1 MGQVGE
7 VLHGRVLVV
16 RMAGSGA
23 NAFTREMA
31 LSLEQIA
38 VEAASRPDV
47 GAMLLTGG
55 YGGAFCAGSNVKEL
69 VELREA
75 GEGPGP
81 LLEAEMRA
89 FDAVAALKKPTVA
102 AIEGPAVG
110 GGLELALCCDLIV
123 AATDARIALPEVHIG
138 VFPALGGTVR
148 LQRRI
153 GEGRARALL
162 LTGDEIDGETAFAW
176 GLVNRTVPGSRVYRE
191 ARVLAER
198 LAAGPMAAMAGIKTS
213 LDSAAEM
220 SERDALSAALQAA
233 IKHSDSPEVE
243 EGFRA
248 FEAGETPD
256 FAGLADKIAEPQAS
270 LHAFPSQKARQRR

>member
-1 MGQVGE
+1 MGQVDE

-16 RMAGSGA
+16 RIAGSGA

-38 VEAASRPDV
+38 VAAASRPEV
-47 GAMLLTGG
+47 GAVLLTGG

-69 VELREA
+69 VELRNA

-81 LLEAEMRA
+81 LLEAEMKA

-162 LTGDEIDGETAFAW
+162 LTGDEIDGETACVW
-176 GLVNRTVPGSRVYRE
+176 GLVNRTVPGARVYRE
-191 ARVLAER
+191 ARDLADR
-198 LAAGPMAAMAGIKTS
+198 LAAGPMAAMAGIKGS
-213 LDSAAEM
+213 LDDAAEM
-220 SERDALSAALQAA
+220 TEKEAIAAALQAA
-233 IKHSDSPEVE
+233 IAHSDSPEVE
-243 EGFRA
+243 EGLRA
-248 FEAGETPD
+248 FEADETPD
-256 FAGLADKIAEPQAS
+256 FAGLAGKSAEPLAS
-270 LHAFPSQKARQRR
+270 LHAFPPRQALQRR

>member
-1 MGQVGE
+1 MGQVDE

-16 RMAGSGA
+16 RIAGSGA

-38 VEAASRPDV
+38 VAAASRPEV
-47 GAMLLTGG
+47 GAVLLTGG

-69 VELREA
+69 VELRNA

-81 LLEAEMRA
+81 LLEAEMKA

-162 LTGDEIDGETAFAW
+162 LTGDEIDGETACLW
-176 GLVNRTVPGSRVYRE
+176 GLVNRTVPGARVYRE
-191 ARVLAER
+191 ARDLADR
-198 LAAGPMAAMAGIKTS
+198 LAAGPMAAMAGIKAS
-213 LDSAAEM
+213 LDDAAEM
-220 SERDALSAALQAA
+220 TEKEALAAALQAA
-233 IKHSDSPEVE
+233 IAHSDSPEVE
-243 EGFRA
+243 EGLRA
-248 FEAGETPD
+248 FEADETPD
-256 FAGLADKIAEPQAS
+256 FAGLAGKSAEPLAS
-270 LHAFPSQKARQRR
+270 LHAFPPRQALQRR

>member
-1 MGQVGE
+1 MGQVDE

-16 RMAGSGA
+16 RIAGSGA

-31 LSLEQIA
+31 QSLEQIA
-38 VEAASRPDV
+38 VAAASRPEV

-69 VELREA
+69 VELRDA

-81 LLEAEMRA
+81 LLEAEMKA

-110 GGLELALCCDLIV
+110 GGLELALCCDLII

-162 LTGDEIDGETAFAW
+162 LTGDEIDGETACAW
-176 GLVNRTVPGSRVYRE
+176 GLVNRAVPGARVYRK
-191 ARVLAER
+191 ARELADR
-198 LAAGPMAAMAGIKTS
+198 LAAGPMAAMAGIKAS
-213 LDSAAEM
+213 LDDAAEM
-220 SERDALSAALQAA
+220 TEREALAAALQAA
-233 IKHSDSPEVE
+233 IEHSDSPEVE
-243 EGFRA
+243 EGLRA
-248 FEAGETPD
+248 FEADETPD
-256 FAGLADKIAEPQAS
+256 FAGLAGKSAEPLAS
-270 LHAFPSQKARQRR
+270 LHAFPPQQARQRR

>member
-1 MGQVGE
+1 MGQVDE

-16 RMAGSGA
+16 RIAGSGA

-38 VEAASRPDV
+38 VAAASRPEV
-47 GAMLLTGG
+47 GAVLLTGG

-69 VELREA
+69 VELRNA

-81 LLEAEMRA
+81 LLEAEMKA

-162 LTGDEIDGETAFAW
+162 LTGDEIDGETACVW
-176 GLVNRTVPGSRVYRE
+176 GLVNRTVPGARVYRE
-191 ARVLAER
+191 ARDLADR
-198 LAAGPMAAMAGIKTS
+198 LAAGPMAAMAGIKGS
-213 LDSAAEM
+213 LDDAAEM
-220 SERDALSAALQAA
+220 TEKEALAAALQAA
-233 IKHSDSPEVE
+233 IAHSDSPEVE
-243 EGFRA
+243 EGLRA
-248 FEAGETPD
+248 FEADETPD
-256 FAGLADKIAEPQAS
+256 FAGLAGKSAEPLAS
-270 LHAFPSQKARQRR
+270 LHAFPPRQALQRR

>member
-1 MGQVGE
+1 MGQIDE

-38 VEAASRPDV
+38 VAAGSRPEV

-69 VELREA
+69 VELRAA

-81 LLEAEMRA
+81 LLEAEMKA

-123 AATDARIALPEVHIG
+123 AAADARIALPEVHIG

-162 LTGDEIDGETAFAW
+162 LTGDEIDGETACAW
-176 GLVNRTVPGSRVYRE
+176 GLVNRAVPGTRVYRE
-191 ARVLAER
+191 ARELADR
-198 LAAGPMAAMAGIKTS
+198 LAAGPMAAMAGIKAS
-213 LDSAAEM
+213 LDDAAEM
-220 SERDALSAALQAA
+220 TEREALDAVLQTA
-233 IKHSDSPEVE
+233 IAHSDSPEVE
-243 EGFRA
+243 EGLRA
-248 FEAGETPD
+248 FEAGVTPD
-256 FAGLADKIAEPQAS
+256 FAGLAGKVAEPPAS
-270 LHAFPSQKARQRR
+270 LHAFPPRQARQRR

>member
-1 MGQVGE
+1 MGQVDE

-16 RMAGSGA
+16 RMTGSGA

-31 LSLEQIA
+31 VSLEQIA
-38 VEAASRPDV
+38 VAAASRPEV
-47 GAMLLTGG
+47 GALLLTGG

-81 LLEAEMRA
+81 LLEAEMKA

-162 LTGDEIDGETAFAW
+162 LTGDEIDGETACDW
-176 GLVNRTVPGSRVYRE
+176 GLVNRAVPGARVYRE
-191 ARVLAER
+191 ARELADR
-198 LAAGPMAAMAGIKTS
+198 LAAGPMAAMAGIKAL
-213 LDSAAEM
+213 LDVAAEM
-220 SERDALSAALQAA
+220 TEREALAAALQTA
-233 IKHSDSPEVE
+233 IQHSDSPEVE
-243 EGFRA
+243 EGLRA

-256 FAGLADKIAEPQAS
+256 FAGLAGNSAEPLAS
-270 LHAFPSQKARQRR
+270 LHAFPARQARQRR

>member
-1 MGQVGE
+1 MGQVDE

-16 RMAGSGA
+16 RIAGSGA

-38 VEAASRPDV
+38 VAAASRPEV
-47 GAMLLTGG
+47 GAVLLTGG

-69 VELREA
+69 VELRNS

-81 LLEAEMRA
+81 LLEAEMKA

-162 LTGDEIDGETAFAW
+162 LTGDEIDGETACVW
-176 GLVNRTVPGSRVYRE
+176 GLVNRTVPGARVYRE
-191 ARVLAER
+191 ARDLADR
-198 LAAGPMAAMAGIKTS
+198 LAAGPMAAMAGIKGS
-213 LDSAAEM
+213 LDDAAEM
-220 SERDALSAALQAA
+220 TEKEALAAALQAA
-233 IKHSDSPEVE
+233 IAHSDSPEVE
-243 EGFRA
+243 EGLRA
-248 FEAGETPD
+248 FEADETPD
-256 FAGLADKIAEPQAS
+256 FAGLAGKSAEPLAS
-270 LHAFPSQKARQRR
+270 LHAFPPRQALQRR